1 MKYTSHMIL
10 SLIFEEG
17 IIFPTHILYNTDF
30 RVHDNPQL
38 ISKTHYTLDSEFLL
52 LLNELDDGFHRGG
65 GNFHLYVYVVNEIP
79 LQSHK
84 FHQCNYT
91 FLPL

>member
-1 MKYTSHMIL
+1 MIL

-17 IIFPTHILYNTDF
+17 IIFPTHILYNTDV
-30 RVHDNPQL
+30 RVHDILQM
-38 ISKTHYTLDSEFLL
+38 ISEAHYTLDSEFLL
-52 LLNELDDGFHRGG
+52 PLNELDDGFHRDG

-84 FHQCNYT
+84 FHLYNYT
-91 FLPL
+91 FRPL